1 MVEEDRAK
9 IQQLKAERDRMVDV
23 KREKEFEVIMLKD
36 AARSEQERHKKKCA
50 DIEHKIETLKLKQ
63 QKIED

>member
-1 MVEEDRAK
+1 
-9 IQQLKAERDRMVDV
+9 MVDV

-36 AARSEQERHKKKCA
+36 AAKSEHERHKKKYA